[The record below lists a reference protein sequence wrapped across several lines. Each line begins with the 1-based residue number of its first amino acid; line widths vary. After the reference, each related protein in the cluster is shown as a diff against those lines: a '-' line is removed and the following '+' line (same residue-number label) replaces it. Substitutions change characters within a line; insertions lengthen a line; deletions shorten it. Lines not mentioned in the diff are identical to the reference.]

1 MLDVGVTFLLVD
13 SWIVASKEGPY
24 QDRPLLYPFEHFLSL
39 LWSCFS
45 PGSA

>member
-1 MLDVGVTFLLVD
+1 MWTWW
-13 SWIVASKEGPY
+13 WIGKFQRSRNRRTKEGPY
-24 QDRPLLYPFEHFLSL
+24 QDQPLLYPVHHFLSL